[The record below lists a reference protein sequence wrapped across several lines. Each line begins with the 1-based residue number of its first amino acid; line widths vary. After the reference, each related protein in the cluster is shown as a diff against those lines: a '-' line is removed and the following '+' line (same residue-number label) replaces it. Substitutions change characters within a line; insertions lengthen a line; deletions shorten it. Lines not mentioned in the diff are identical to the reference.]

1 MCCFTDDIAAAV
13 VISPEHLDQFPL
25 IKVDNK
31 EHLTVPF
38 QRLNRTVAMD
48 TSAGLFDECS
58 IRLLQLLQDAVTIRV
73 ASWKGNENIGIL
85 FSGGLDSVIIAALVD
100 RCDV

>member
-1 MCCFTDDIAAAV
+1 MA
-13 VISPEHLDQFPL
+13 ISPEHLDQFPL

-38 QRLNRTVAMD
+38 QRLNCSVAMD
-48 TSAGLFDECS
+48 TSAGNSLYEGCS
-58 IRLLQLLQDAVTIRV
+58 ITLLRLLQDAVAIRV
-73 ASWKGNENIGIL
+73 ASRNGNENIGIL

-100 RCDV
+100 RSV